1 MDRVGTSPPLDR
13 FYYLNNFQ
21 SVLSSL
27 LERYADLLSEE
38 ERGFIALFGTLP
50 QVSRALLV
58 RMVMRKGALF
68 RASRLKYSEI
78 GETEAAV
85 MPLLDAGW
93 VDARPNLVLDQLQGL
108 LTKAELARSF
118 ALTARDSRKAALVGI
133 LRGRFPETKPF
144 QDWLPGI
151 DDRVYHLLAAPL
163 CERFRLMFFGNFR
176 QSWSEFVL
184 VDLGIFAYERI
195 EGPVQSRAFRTRAD
209 IEACQQLQY
218 CAELL
223 QAEAPPELVA
233 QAAPPGVLDCDWL
246 EDRRQKLLF
255 NIARRYER
263 AGDPNSALA
272 IYSVC
277 THAGARVRV
286 MRLRGQRPTR
296 LKRTPRKSIAP
307 TGASDAPP
315 GSVPLGSVPSFELLL
330 DAPASGRA
338 VEWQVRDCLEQA
350 DGATVHYVENG
361 LVNSLFG
368 LLCWSAIFAPVAG
381 AFFHDFHRGPADLS
395 SSRFCARRSREF
407 AECFAQLESG
417 CYRTTIRQTYAEKMG
432 IQSPFVAWNLVSET
446 LLERALACF
455 PPGHLKLWFQ
465 WIVRDVQLN
474 RAGFPDLVQF
484 WPEERRYRMIEVK
497 GPGDRLQDNQ
507 RRLLEFCTQHQMPV
521 AVCYVRWAG
530 ENETRHS

>member
-1 MDRVGTSPPLDR
+1 MDPVGTSPPLDR

-21 SVLSSL
+21 SVLRSL
-27 LERYADLLSEE
+27 LERYSDLLSEE
-38 ERGFIALFGTLP
+38 ERGFIARFSALP

-58 RMVMRKGALF
+58 RMAMRKGALF

-78 GETEAAV
+78 GATEAAV
-85 MPLLDAGW
+85 TPLLDAEC
-93 VDARPNLVLDQLQGL
+93 VDARPALNLDQLQGL

-118 ALTARDSRKAALVGI
+118 SLSARDSRKAYLVEV
-133 LRGRFPETKPF
+133 LRDRFPETKPF
-144 QDWLPGI
+144 EDWLPGTE
-151 DDRVYHLLAAPL
+151 DRVYHLLVAPL
-163 CERFRLMFFGNFR
+163 CERFRLLFFGNFH

-195 EGPVQSRAFRTRAD
+195 EVPAQSRAFRTRAD
-209 IEACQQLQY
+209 IDALQQLQL

-223 QAEAPPELVA
+223 HADAPPELVA
-233 QAAPPGVLDCDWL
+233 QSAPPAVLGCDWL
-246 EDRRQKLLF
+246 EDGRQKLLF

-263 AGDPNSALA
+263 AGDPTSALA

-277 THAGARVRV
+277 AHPGARMRV
-286 MRLRGQRPTR
+286 IRLRDRTLTR
-296 LKRTPRKSIAP
+296 VNRK
-307 TGASDAPP
+307 
-315 GSVPLGSVPSFELLL
+315 LGKAIELRCVPSFELLL
-330 DAPASGRA
+330 DGPASDRP
-338 VEWQVRDCLEQA
+338 VEWQVRDRLAQA
-350 DGATVHYVENG
+350 DGAAVHYVENG

-368 LLCWSAIFAPVAG
+368 LLCWSAIFAPIAG
-381 AFFHDFHRGPADLS
+381 AFFHDFQRGPADLS
-395 SSRFCARRSREF
+395 SSQFCSRRSREF

-417 CYRTTIRQTYAEKMG
+417 RYRTVIRQTYAKKMG

-455 PPGHLKLWFQ
+455 PPGHLKLWFE

-484 WPEERRYRMIEVK
+484 WPEEQRYRMIEVK

-507 RRLLEFCTQHQMPV
+507 RRLLEFCTEHQMPV

-530 ENETRHS
+530 HQ